1 MYIIYNYTRFNVI
14 LQVVIM
20 RLLIYV
26 LNYFLTHIVH
36 TSSTAQGGGGSFKDT
51 KSTQERWV
59 VATHGWQSEPPDGSK
74 GGWGRGSE
82 SLSLCLCLCSYL
94 STHLPTDLSV
104 CLSFCLS
111 VFPSICL
118 SVYLFIYLS
127 IYLYLYFSFFLKGSN
142 YARRLSKVEVG
153 KSKTK
158 QACNS
163 SSKQ

>member
-1 MYIIYNYTRFNVI
+1 MYWITFWLISYI
-14 LQVVIM
+14 PVVLHKAAAEVSKI
-20 RLLIYV
+20 RNLHRRGELLRRMDGRANP
-26 LNYFLTHIVH
+26 LMDR
-36 TSSTAQGGGGSFKDT
+36 K
-51 KSTQERWV
+51 V
-59 VATHGWQSEPPDGSK
+59 VEAEALSL
-74 GGWGRGSE
+74 

-94 STHLPTDLSV
+94 STHLPKDLSV